1 MNLCV
6 ICEAPQLESAKY
18 CSECGAQLEQ
28 GALVSQVAEAAE
40 AAEVKQKVDVSESLS
55 FFQRIRANPDRLAI
69 GAGATAVIL
78 ILILAFVFSQQ
89 DSSSSTEM
97 QASVDSSA
105 AASENATSSS
115 SGSLYTSKIPTYEIV
130 STFSSKLG
138 VQINQDDPSRGVT
151 FPSVSKQIDIWSA
164 PYVTLLIYPNSEK
177 LKADDKN
184 FQQDFTSLNTDS
196 WESCL
201 NVIAVYPTS
210 MQSQIDSATN
220 TWCTGSTASPTPSA
234 TASPTPSAT
243 ASPTPS
249 ASTASTSSSF
259 YYTRGYNAIL
269 NNTQQG
275 LIDYGYYGY
284 LNSQNQMTTTNANSW
299 CAHVMQLIEINTNAT
314 DGWTQGNIAD
324 WEGGCA
330 AAAVKL

>member
-1 MNLCV
+1 MNKCV

-28 GALVSQVAEAAE
+28 GALVSQVAEAAEAAE

-78 ILILAFVFSQQ
+78 MLILAFVFSQQ
-89 DSSSSTEM
+89 DSSSSTEK

-105 AASENATSSS
+105 AASENAISSS
-115 SGSLYTSKIPTYEIV
+115 SGSLYTSMIPTYEIV

-151 FPSVSKQIDIWSA
+151 FPSVSKQIDVWSA

-196 WESCL
+196 TWESCL

-220 TWCTGSTASPTPSA
+220 TWCTGS
-234 TASPTPSAT
+234 T